1 MSLQIINTEKEYED
15 LLEWINAQFD
25 LNIDPESKE
34 GRELQTALL
43 LIKQYEDLHYP
54 IP

>member
-1 MSLQIINTEKEYED
+1 MSLQIINTEKEYEN
-15 LLEWINAQFD
+15 LLEWIDTQFD

-34 GRELQTALL
+34 GEQLQAALL
-43 LIKQYEDLHYP
+43 QIKQYEDSHYP